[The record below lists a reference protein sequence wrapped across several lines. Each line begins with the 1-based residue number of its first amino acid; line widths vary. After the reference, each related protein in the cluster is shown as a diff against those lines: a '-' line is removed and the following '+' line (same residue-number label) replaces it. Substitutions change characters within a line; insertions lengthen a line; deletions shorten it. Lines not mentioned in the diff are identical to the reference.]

1 MNILEETKKIE
12 KEIIQWRRDLH
23 RIPELNLNLPK
34 TVEYVK
40 EKLEE
45 MNIEYKTLM
54 NGNAIVGLIKGSLK
68 GKTIALRADMD
79 ALPIEEETGLEFS

>member
-1 MNILEETKKIE
+1 MRNEDKKIE
-12 KEIIQWRRDLH
+12 KEIIRWRRDLH

-45 MNIEYKTLM
+45 MNIEYKTLI
-54 NGNAIVGLIKGSLK
+54 NGNAIVGLIKNMVAHSL
-68 GKTIALRADMD
+68 L
-79 ALPIEEETGLEFS
+79 

>member
-12 KEIIQWRRDLH
+12 KEIIRWRRDLH

-45 MNIEYKTLM
+45 MNIDYKTLI
-54 NGNAIVGLIKGSLK
+54 NGNAIVGLIKNMVAHSL
-68 GKTIALRADMD
+68 L
-79 ALPIEEETGLEFS
+79 

>member
-45 MNIEYKTLM
+45 MNIEYKTLI
-54 NGNAIVGLIKGSLK
+54 NGNAIVGLIKNMVAHSL
-68 GKTIALRADMD
+68 L
-79 ALPIEEETGLEFS
+79 

>member
-12 KEIIQWRRDLH
+12 KEIIRWRRDLH

-45 MNIEYKTLM
+45 MNIEYKTLI
-54 NGNAIVGLIKGSLK
+54 NGNAIVGLIKNMVAHL
-68 GKTIALRADMD
+68 L
-79 ALPIEEETGLEFS
+79 L

>member
-40 EKLEE
+40 EKLKE
-45 MNIEYKTLM
+45 MNIEHKTLM
-54 NGNAIVGLIKGSLK
+54 NGNAIVGLIKNMVAHSL
-68 GKTIALRADMD
+68 L
-79 ALPIEEETGLEFS
+79 

>member
-54 NGNAIVGLIKGSLK
+54 NGNAIVGLIKNMVAHSL
-68 GKTIALRADMD
+68 L
-79 ALPIEEETGLEFS
+79 

>member
-54 NGNAIVGLIKGSLK
+54 NGNAIVGLIKNMVVHSL
-68 GKTIALRADMD
+68 L
-79 ALPIEEETGLEFS
+79 